1 MDLHVE
7 RSGSGRPL
15 VWGHGLT
22 SSIAA
27 ERDSGAFVWEDVD
40 GLDVIRYDARGH
52 GRSPAGSSPADHVW
66 SRLADDFLAVAD
78 EALGSPTASFVAGGA
93 SMGCATAL
101 FAALRAPD
109 RVEALVLA
117 IPPTAWE
124 TRAAQAEQ
132 YLGSVGY
139 LEAKGLDAFIAAG
152 AALPARP
159 AWTEARRAIRQ
170 RHLAASD
177 PAALALAL
185 RGAAESNL
193 PPREEVATISVPT
206 LILAW
211 EDDPGHPVSTATA
224 LAELIDGAELSV
236 ATSEDD
242 VRAWPSLVGRFLLG

>member
-1 MDLHVE
+1 MDLYVE
-7 RSGSGRPL
+7 RSGSGRPF

-27 ERDSGAFVWEDVD
+27 ERESGAFRWEDVA
-40 GLDVIRYDARGH
+40 GLDVIRYDARSH
-52 GRSPAGSSPADHVW
+52 GRSPAGSSPSDQVW

-78 EALGSPTASFVAGGA
+78 SALGSTVPFVAGGA

-101 FAALRAPD
+101 YVALRAPD
-109 RVEALVLA
+109 RVEALVLV

-124 TRAAQAEQ
+124 TRAAQTEQ
-132 YLGSVGY
+132 YLASVGY
-139 LEAKGLDAFIAAG
+139 LEAKGLDAFLAAS

-159 AWTEARRAIRQ
+159 AWTEARRAVRQ

-193 PPREEVATISVPT
+193 PPRDEVATISAPT

-211 EDDPGHPVSTATA
+211 DDDPGHPVSTATA
-224 LAELIDGAELSV
+224 LASLIGGSELVV
-236 ATSEDD
+236 AASEED
-242 VRAWPSLVGRFLLG
+242 VQGWPARVGRFLLG

>member
-7 RSGSGRPL
+7 RSGSGRPF

-27 ERDSGAFVWEDVD
+27 ERDSGAFRWEDVA
-40 GLDVIRYDARGH
+40 GLDVIRYDARSH
-52 GRSPAGSSPADHVW
+52 GRSPVGSTPAEQVW

-78 EALGSPTASFVAGGA
+78 DALGSSTAPFVAGGA

-101 FAALRAPD
+101 YVALRAPA
-109 RVEALVLA
+109 RVEALVLV

-124 TRAAQAEQ
+124 TRAAQADQ
-132 YLGSVGY
+132 YLASVGY
-139 LEAKGLDAFIAAG
+139 LEAKGLDAFLAAS
-152 AALPARP
+152 ASLPARP
-159 AWTEARRAIRQ
+159 AWTEARRAVRQ

-206 LILAW
+206 LILSW
-211 EDDPGHPVSTATA
+211 DDDPGHPVSTAEA
-224 LAELIDGAELSV
+224 LASLIAGSELEV
-236 ATSEDD
+236 ATSEAD
-242 VRAWPSLVGRFLLG
+242 VQGWPARVGRFLLG